1 MIETPAAFAERSA
14 DRPHDPGDDL
24 ARYRF
29 HTGAELRR
37 LGPDEPCPI
46 LFRDLGPEA
55 TARFLRGTLRRLA
68 GPLSPILYMRT
79 ESYVEPYTDHEQ
91 IGRLVLL
98 RPLELRPWSSG
109 VASIYVARSTRS
121 APAGALGFV
130 PGGVPLAEAA
140 RLASDLRDARELRE
154 ALGGRH
160 HDAAVAETQHRL
172 DRLAD
177 ELATTEALA
186 GPLRVEF
193 QAADPRRRDRAFGAM
208 GTVGLVEDDLC
219 AAWHHLP
226 RDRRSFVAEALKR
239 IGPIGGPPSQG
250 GRP

>member
-1 MIETPAAFAERSA
+1 MGASSR
-14 DRPHDPGDDL
+14 RPCWP
-24 ARYRF
+24 
-29 HTGAELRR
+29 RR
-37 LGPDEPCPI
+37 GPSSSSCPI

-79 ESYVEPYTDHEQ
+79 ESYAEPYTDHER
-91 IGRLVLL
+91 IGRLVVL

-109 VASIYVARSTRS
+109 VAFIYVARSTRS
-121 APAGALGFV
+121 APADALGFI

-140 RLASDLRDARELRE
+140 RLASGLRDASELRE

-160 HDAAVAETQHRL
+160 HDAAVAEALHGL
-172 DRLAD
+172 DRLAA

-186 GPLRVEF
+186 GPLRDEF
-193 QAADPRRRDRAFGAM
+193 QADDPRWRDRASEAM
-208 GTVGLVEDDLC
+208 RAVGLVEIDLC
-219 AAWHHLP
+219 TAWHHLP
-226 RDRRSFVAEALKR
+226 RDRRGFVAEALTR
-239 IGPIGGPPSQG
+239 IGPIGGPPARG